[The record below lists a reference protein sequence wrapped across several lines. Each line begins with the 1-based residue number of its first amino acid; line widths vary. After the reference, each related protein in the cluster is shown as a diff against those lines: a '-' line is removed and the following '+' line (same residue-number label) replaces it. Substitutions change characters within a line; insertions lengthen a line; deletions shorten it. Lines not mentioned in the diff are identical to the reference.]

1 MGFSDTVERKEVGC
15 GIMSLTLFRRKM
27 LMEFSQEKLNCD
39 STPKEFDVQGAGVGV
54 LLSNL

>member
-27 LMEFSQEKLNCD
+27 LMEFSQFSD

>member
-1 MGFSDTVERKEVGC
+1 MWFV
-15 GIMSLTLFRRKM
+15 MSLTLFRRKM
-27 LMEFSQEKLNCD
+27 LMAFSQEKLNCD